1 MYLPAMVMGLAQM
14 VTGLAHKQMLMGQ
27 AYEQMLMSQVH
38 EHMLMG
44 LAHEQMLI
52 GLAHEHLL
60 RAMGPA
66 HDHQRYVRIPTGYFP
81 KSGWLAISWYPD
93 LAK

>member
-1 MYLPAMVMGLAQM
+1 MVMGPAHEHVLM
-14 VTGLAHKQMLMGQ
+14 GLA
-27 AYEQMLMSQVH
+27 H

-44 LAHEQMLI
+44 LAHEQMP
-52 GLAHEHLL
+52 
-60 RAMGPA
+60 MGQA